1 LTLCSFLCCGLGNCI
16 FLNVTL
22 AIRWLA
28 KKKAGGQARASFAKG
43 IALAAWPANRIE
55 MAHFTNSIFGLSR
68 EKEAKLVFG
77 GDPEHP
83 AVKYLNT
90 KVEEF
95 YIGGKLEAVN
105 KLNHYDYVGLR
116 CTSRLPLRRA
126 SRKKDETDA
135 IV

>member
-1 LTLCSFLCCGLGNCI
+1 MPITLDASKAVIEQAGLKPGSR
-16 FLNVTL
+16 VTL
-22 AIRWLA
+22 RDFRDDRNLAILTIDDIYRPD
-28 KKKAGGQARASFAKG
+28 K
-43 IALAAWPANRIE
+43 
-55 MAHFTNSIFGLSR
+55 

-83 AVKYLNT
+83 AIKYLNT

-116 CTSRLPLRRA
+116 CTFENTTRA
-126 SRKKDETDA
+126 CINQER
-135 IV
+135 